1 MAKYVI
7 HDSKYPEF
15 FHGPYSLDKAQM
27 ILAKLDSGAFL
38 DSVYQ
43 MMEEEEHKKL
53 LQKRKI
59 DEANGKWVVYKIIPY
74 YNKLSTLIQGVSA
87 YEALKFW
94 AKELQLFYNIT
105 ENEEYIVIGIYE
117 QAIYTDKNEIY
128 KVLEACA
135 HKTID
140 LDTSLNIDHKLQL
153 LNFAAAKILNKAIYL
168 YNVHGCPEKAY
179 LKILELE
186 NQPLLSP
193 PKKARRG
200 AKSHSSGTI
209 SSALEE

>member
-1 MAKYVI
+1 MTKYVI

-15 FHGPYSLDKAQM
+15 FYGPYDLDKAQR
-27 ILAKLDSGAFL
+27 ILAKLHSGEFL
-38 DSVYQ
+38 DSEYQ

-59 DEANGKWVVYKIIPY
+59 DVANGKWVVYKHILY

-94 AKELQLFYNIT
+94 AKELQLFYNIS
-105 ENEEYIVIGIYE
+105 ENEEYIVISIYK

-128 KVLEACA
+128 KILEACA
-135 HKTID
+135 HKVLD
-140 LDTSLNIDHKLQL
+140 LDTSLNIDPKLQL
-153 LNFAAAKILNKAIYL
+153 LNFASAKILNKAIYL
-168 YNVHGCPEKAY
+168 YRIRGCPEKVY
-179 LKILELE
+179 LKILEAE

-193 PKKARRG
+193 PKKAR
-200 AKSHSSGTI
+200 K
-209 SSALEE
+209 